1 MRIRFAKDMGLIS
14 GDSMIEPEEVA
25 GSMGIER
32 IASLSKEAIAIVT
45 DIFKNHPDFKQVTLD
60 TTTDEERKLI
70 EIATNSNIKNS

>member
-1 MRIRFAKDMGLIS
+1 MKIRFAKDMGLIS
-14 GDSMIEPEEVA
+14 GDSMIEPEELA

-45 DIFKNHPDFKQVTLD
+45 DIFKNHPEFKQITLD

-70 EIATNSNIKNS
+70 ELSEKSNNKN

>member
-1 MRIRFAKDMGLIS
+1 MKIRFTKDMGLIS
-14 GDSMIEPEEVA
+14 GDSMIEPEELA

-45 DIFKNHPDFKQVTLD
+45 DIFKNHPEFKQITLD

-70 EIATNSNIKNS
+70 ELSEKSNNKN